1 MPPPPRH
8 KLARPGARKKAAS
21 VTNRAGGIAAA
32 VQHAPQSLDDATGVE
47 LSDPTEVMEVDQ
59 ESIDAKAWIN
69 ERVETELTRV
79 KATGVNVSSM
89 PVKNFGIVVDM
100 SRKKP
105 VAINRIEID
114 STFDFKQIQQIMV
127 SPSIPYPHKAN
138 FEYVNVILL
147 TANPEDT
154 PMLVPYLYD
163 TKLKTQEPLPD
174 GDNTTT
180 TASKP
185 SSSATGRRSNEEKEQ
200 RPWINVKNNLT
211 EWLLVNNQHQRAR
224 HHIDEFHD
232 V

>member
-8 KLARPGARKKAAS
+8 KLARPGARKPA
-21 VTNRAGGIAAA
+21 VTSRAGGIAAA
-32 VQHAPQSLDDATGVE
+32 IQHAPQSLDDATGVE
-47 LSDPTEVMEVDQ
+47 LGDPSEVMEVDQ

-69 ERVETELTRV
+69 ERVESELTRV
-79 KATGVNVSSM
+79 KATGVNVTSL
-89 PVKNFGIVVDM
+89 PVKNFGIVVDL

-127 SPSIPYPHKAN
+127 SPSIPYPHKTN

-147 TANPEDT
+147 TANQEDT
-154 PMLVPYLYD
+154 PMLIPYLYD
-163 TKLKTQEPLPD
+163 TKFKTQEPLPEND
-174 GDNTTT
+174 D
-180 TASKP
+180 SKTSAAP
-185 SSSATGRRSNEEKEQ
+185 AGRKSSEEKEQ

>member
-8 KLARPGARKKAAS
+8 KLARPGARKKTTS

-32 VQHAPQSLDDATGVE
+32 IQHAPQSLDDATGVE
-47 LSDPTEVMEVDQ
+47 LGDPSEVMEVDQ

-69 ERVETELTRV
+69 ERVETEVTRV
-79 KATGVNVSSM
+79 KTTGANVTSL

-114 STFDFKQIQQIMV
+114 SSFDFKQIQQIMV

-147 TANPEDT
+147 TANAEDT
-154 PMLVPYLYD
+154 PMLIPYLYD
-163 TKLKTQEPLPD
+163 TKFKTQEPLPED
-174 GDNTTT
+174 EDKATST
-180 TASKP
+180 TASSAT
-185 SSSATGRRSNEEKEQ
+185 SSSGRKSNEEKA